1 MEQAKMQQED
11 ALNQRDNE
19 TKILIAQMQAYS
31 KNSEDD
37 GIIEP
42 EYSQEAKDKLM
53 QQIKE
58 FDAKLKLDRE
68 KFEFEKRKHS
78 EDNALKDKISKRQS
92 MNKNNNNN

>member
-11 ALNQRDNE
+11 TLNQRDNE

-42 EYSQEAKDKLM
+42 EFSEEAKAKLM
-53 QQIKE
+53 QQMKE
-58 FDAKLKLDRE
+58 FNAKISLEKEKLE
-68 KFEFEKRKHS
+68 EQKRKNRAD
-78 EDNALKDKISKRQS
+78 EDLKARQINKIRSTSK
-92 MNKNNNNN
+92 